1 MKIFQMAQKS
11 TFTLIITA
19 CLTMFLCSCV
29 VLETKFIDVTTK
41 LERSNARLAA
51 RVKKEID
58 KADALEKELQDC
70 NSRETDLTSI
80 NKGLEEDMSIIDADR
95 KAIERKL
102 IMSQQEV
109 EKVQALAKLQK
120 GVIDKME
127 GTRVDLEFAMQA
139 QLDANE
145 VKIEKMENMLKV
157 TFIDK
162 IMFNTGS
169 VRLNSRGKDA
179 LLKVANSLK
188 DNTANKIDVRGHTDN
203 MAIGLD
209 LKKKYNSNWELS
221 VARAASVVRFLIKK
235 GGLDPTL
242 LTASGYS
249 YYRPVAD
256 NSTRE
261 GRRQNRRIEMVLVP
275 RS

>member
-41 LERSNARLAA
+41 LEHSNARLAA